1 MVLILSSVVMASGLV
16 ALVDDCI
23 KRRWHQKSRM
33 QMTVPM
39 HSPLRLNM
47 EYVGPKRLMDEVFN
61 RKENSNARRPTPLR
75 QITY

>member
-1 MVLILSSVVMASGLV
+1 MASGLV

-23 KRRWHQKSRM
+23 KSRWHHRRRM

-39 HSPLRLNM
+39 LTKTPLRLNM

-61 RKENSNARRPTPLR
+61 RREKRSARRPTHLR
-75 QITY
+75 EMTY